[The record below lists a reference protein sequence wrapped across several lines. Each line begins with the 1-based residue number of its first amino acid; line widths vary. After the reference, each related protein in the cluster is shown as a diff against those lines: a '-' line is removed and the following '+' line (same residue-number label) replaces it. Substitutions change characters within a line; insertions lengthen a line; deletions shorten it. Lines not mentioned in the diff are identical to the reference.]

1 MKVYFH
7 HWMETATADAAILN
21 TRIGRRI
28 AGAYQDFSRSQR
40 RAADFVVDKPFDA
53 ATMSIEEF
61 AAAADISPASA
72 NRFAR
77 SLGFARYADFRSQ
90 IVEAIRPPRIQ
101 EDKLRALSRK
111 MSAATVAA
119 RSLDED
125 MANLRNAAAA
135 LSADQ
140 VEAAAGMLREARRI
154 FTVGFGTSSYLAS
167 YAANLLDPLCADA
180 RFVAVE
186 GGTEQSARRL
196 IKLRAGDAVLAI
208 TLPRYSRDIV
218 TMVRLARARG
228 AQVLAI
234 TDRPSSPIAAL
245 ASLTL
250 FAFAERQILSSSGV
264 ATLALI
270 EALASAV
277 AHGRKGAIAAMKAL
291 TRQVEP
297 YLDEAGAAP
306 ETKSTSRR
314 SGRM

>member
-1 MKVYFH
+1 MD
-7 HWMETATADAAILN
+7 APASDAAILN
-21 TRIGRRI
+21 TGIGQRI
-28 AGAYQDFSRSQR
+28 AAAYQEFSRSQR

-72 NRFAR
+72 NRFAHA
-77 SLGFARYADFRSQ
+77 LGFARYADFRSQ
-90 IVEAIRPPRIQ
+90 IVDAVRPTRVQ
-101 EDKLRALSRK
+101 EDKLRAVSRK
-111 MSAATVAA
+111 MSAATVAV

-125 MANLRNAAAA
+125 IANLRNAASS

-140 VEAAAGMLREARRI
+140 VSTAVRMLIEARTV

-180 RFVAVE
+180 RFVSVE

-218 TMVRLARARG
+218 AMVRLAKARG
-228 AQVLAI
+228 ARVLAI

-245 ASLTL
+245 ANLTL

-264 ATLALI
+264 ATIALI

-277 AHGRKGAIAAMKAL
+277 AHSRKGAVAAMRVL
-291 TRQVEP
+291 TRQVQP
-297 YLDEAGAAP
+297 YLDEAGAAFDQ
-306 ETKSTSRR
+306 TKSTSRQPR
-314 SGRM
+314 RRT